1 MLNSQNSLAQQA
13 LRGKCRACFCV
24 RFYKMFLESWYLIL
38 ATNYNYILESSS
50 KNSNFASESS
60 LLDSNSILDSK
71 TNAMQ

>member
-1 MLNSQNSLAQQA
+1 
-13 LRGKCRACFCV
+13 
-24 RFYKMFLESWYLIL
+24 MFLESWYLIL